1 MPSAHGLDVYLTHC
15 STPYAERHI
24 TPETAAFRNPFCI
37 PAQRVIVRRR
47 LPTHRF
53 EIAHLTLHAGFSFAM
68 SQANALH
75 IRVMVGSKDGVAIWD
90 QVLIGG
96 EIEKIRVKGY
106 LLWGPTVLPTVVEK
120 PASGQQLGDRESA
133 IPELVSHILNVAV
146 MRGRASG
153 KGFRKLWMV
162 EREKF
167 EKVSKERSVWLR
179 DTEFQR
185 SPGCNGRAL
194 KFKFQVVGQ
203 DSDSGQPARR
213 TLGVAD
219 EEKANPAVS
228 SSDPAPRSAS
238 SDVETRVEE
247 CDSERKPSQVAET
260 PPLSSP
266 TTAPVLSGSFQ
277 APATPVHDLKWL
289 IELFLP
295 TYREKLPSTADAKDS
310 KTLEHPKIANKVTGR
325 SLTGHDSNP
334 DRKGSNQSSTAAGN
348 ADVAVD
354 GLSTAG
360 TTPAS
365 QVPAKLTDAAGRA
378 IEKLKRLSFQ
388 DIAQSSARMISAP
401 SAEPVLCTLPL
412 RSESSGPAASD
423 FVDLTPPTAKEV
435 LTELRKEAA
444 DLAERAIIP
453 QSQPHLTKIF
463 YHSTTASTQVH
474 DGTTLR
480 SSVATKSGN
489 IKAEPES
496 MMYTAD
502 TSVLGK
508 RKVSAIEE
516 AEEELRDQ
524 LAEIELR
531 EKKIAVRRKLRELG
545 QQKREWDEMLGS

>member
-1 MPSAHGLDVYLTHC
+1 
-15 STPYAERHI
+15 
-24 TPETAAFRNPFCI
+24 
-37 PAQRVIVRRR
+37 
-47 LPTHRF
+47 
-53 EIAHLTLHAGFSFAM
+53 
-68 SQANALH
+68 
-75 IRVMVGSKDGVAIWD
+75 MVGSKDGVAIWD

-203 DSDSGQPARR
+203 
-213 TLGVAD
+213 
-219 EEKANPAVS
+219 
-228 SSDPAPRSAS
+228 
-238 SDVETRVEE
+238 
-247 CDSERKPSQVAET
+247 
-260 PPLSSP
+260 
-266 TTAPVLSGSFQ
+266 APVLSGSFQ